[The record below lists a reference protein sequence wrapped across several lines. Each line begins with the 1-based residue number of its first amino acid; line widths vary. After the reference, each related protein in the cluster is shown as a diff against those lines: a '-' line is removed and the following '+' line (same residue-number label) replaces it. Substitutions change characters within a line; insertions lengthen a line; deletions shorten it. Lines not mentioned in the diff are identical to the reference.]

1 MEPDDFLEAHGF
13 LAYEAMVLL
22 QEAGV
27 TGERYERFREFYL
40 KQFHGFG
47 DMDPD
52 DAVDVSDG

>member
-13 LAYEAMVLL
+13 LAYEAIVLL

-27 TGERYERFREFYL
+27 TSERYAHFRELYL
-40 KQFHGFG
+40 KHFHGFG

-52 DAVDVSDG
+52 DAVDATDG